1 MQVGRSFEFL
11 KLRSM
16 KLFRDSGKLVSNTWV
31 ICLEVENSLPK
42 GRVILD
48 GLNLTQVLFSKD
60 LSLREEPASYQLV
73 GEVIAH
79 QG

>member
-1 MQVGRSFEFL
+1 MQVGRSFGIL
-11 KLRSM
+11 KLRSINS
-16 KLFRDSGKLVSNTWV
+16 FRDSGKLVSNTWV

-48 GLNLTQVLFSKD
+48 GLSLAQASLGKD